1 MTKLLLSQPLLSDQP
16 VTNPRAASD
25 QPRNGRLRIF
35 VAPSDDWYAAPI
47 MWCVVVQAPPGR
59 WRDRRSLQYLT
70 MSSFRLHISPM
81 GYFDSKRNVD
91 AYVRMADGYDGSV
104 LVAVLE
110 RHLPAGA
117 SVLEIGMGPGK
128 DLHLLRRRFHPTG
141 SDRSAIFVDHVR
153 AAQPEA
159 DVLLL
164 DAVTMQTDRR
174 FDAVYSNKVLHQL
187 TRDELV
193 RSLHS
198 QRRVLNSGGIAVHG
212 LCTGTA
218 SKRIAAG
225 RASTTRVRRSPRPR
239 GSCSRSSIPART
251 WKIPPTTPCTSSCGA
266 RRRTAHGGPLR
277 RVRHRRPHRP
287 RQVTRVDRPDRA

>member
-1 MTKLLLSQPLLSDQP
+1 
-16 VTNPRAASD
+16 
-25 QPRNGRLRIF
+25 
-35 VAPSDDWYAAPI
+35 
-47 MWCVVVQAPPGR
+47 
-59 WRDRRSLQYLT
+59 
-70 MSSFRLHISPM
+70 M

-110 RHLPAGA
+110 RHLPTGS

-128 DLHLLRRRFHPTG
+128 DLHLLSRRFHPTG

-198 QRRVLNSGGIAVHG
+198 QRRVLKSGGIAVHG
-212 LCTGTA
+212 LWYGDRLETDDSGQCQYYTRQTFAEAAAELFEILDTGSYVEDSA
-218 SKRIAAG
+218 YDSLYVVLRRPPEN
-225 RASTTRVRRSPRPR
+225 RARRS
-239 GSCSRSSIPART
+239 A
-251 WKIPPTTPCTSSCGA
+251 A
-266 RRRTAHGGPLR
+266 
-277 RVRHRRPHRP
+277 
-287 RQVTRVDRPDRA
+287 

>member
-1 MTKLLLSQPLLSDQP
+1 M
-16 VTNPRAASD
+16 A
-25 QPRNGRLRIF
+25 
-35 VAPSDDWYAAPI
+35 Y
-47 MWCVVVQAPPGR
+47 
-59 WRDRRSLQYLT
+59 Y
-70 MSSFRLHISPM
+70 
-81 GYFDSKRNVD
+81 DSKRNVD
-91 AYVRMADGYDGSV
+91 AYMRMAAGYDGSV

-110 RHLPAGA
+110 RHLPAGS

-128 DLHLLRRRFHPTG
+128 DLHLLSRRFHPTG
-141 SDRSAIFVDHVR
+141 SDRSVIFVDHVR

-212 LCTGTA
+212 LWYGDRLETDHSGQCQYYTRQTFA
-218 SKRIAAG
+218 EAAG
-225 RASTTRVRRSPRPR
+225 ELFEILDT
-239 GSCSRSSIPART
+239 GSYVEDSADDSLYVV
-251 WKIPPTTPCTSSCGA
+251 
-266 RRRTAHGGPLR
+266 LR
-277 RVRHRRPHRP
+277 RPPENRERPS
-287 RQVTRVDRPDRA
+287 AA